1 MKTSALL
8 AALAL
13 ALFAPSLTAEEPP
26 ACPMHAAHTKAEAE
40 LDQRGDR
47 VMGFDHSRTTH
58 HFRIEP
64 DGGVIQVEAND
75 PNQAADAESRQAI
88 RTHLAE
94 IASAFSRGDFSSP
107 YAIHQRVLPGV
118 PVLIE
123 KKGAIRYLY
132 EETERGAQVRIT
144 TQDPGA
150 VAAAHEFL
158 RAQIGDHRTGDA
170 LHHHAQ

>member
-64 DGGVIQVEAND
+64 DGGEVL
-75 PNQAADAESRQAI
+75 PHRAE
-88 RTHLAE
+88 HLAKHAVDAGAGE
-94 IASAFSRGDFSSP
+94 A
-107 YAIHQRVLPGV
+107 HVLAVLHSQAGV
-118 PVLIE
+118 VQNPE
-123 KKGAIRYLY
+123 
-132 EETERGAQVRIT
+132 
-144 TQDPGA
+144 
-150 VAAAHEFL
+150 
-158 RAQIGDHRTGDA
+158 
-170 LHHHAQ
+170 